1 MAKTDL
7 KKLREQAWIGDTVLE
22 LYARSKVLRELGGI
36 NAEAKTRLTSNAFL
50 NCLGNPTAVEA
61 RIGEIFAAEG
71 LQAAHAWIQENLE
84 PLYVKQEAKR
94 LKSGK

>member
-1 MAKTDL
+1 MSKTDL

-22 LYARSKVLRELGGI
+22 LYARLKVLREHGGI
-36 NAEAKTRLTSNAFL
+36 NAEAKMRLTRNAFL

-61 RIGEIFAAEG
+61 RIGEIYAAEG
-71 LQAAHAWIQENLE
+71 IEAAHAWIRENLE
-84 PLYVKQEAKR
+84 PLYLKQEAKR